1 MKKITFF
8 VQWLL
13 CAGVEKALL
22 NLSEELVNNGND
34 VTIYVIQK
42 KGEFINNI
50 PKGVK
55 LKTMPID

>member
-1 MKKITFF
+1 MKKIAFF

-22 NLSEELVNNGND
+22 NLSEELVNSGND

-42 KGEFINNI
+42 KGECI
-50 PKGVK
+50 
-55 LKTMPID
+55 